1 MSKVKTAVLDV
12 LSDGKWHL
20 MADIFEQVCKRCR
33 TNRANVSNVINTLC
47 GGHHV
52 IREHITGGRN
62 NACRYRLANEQA
74 GFGVSQQMATLNEL
88 LKAARG
94 NHANDMVRS

>member
-20 MADIFEQVCKRCR
+20 MADIFERVSEQCR
-33 TNRANVSNVINTLC
+33 TNRRNVEAIVNTLC
-47 GGHHV
+47 GGHHL
-52 IREHITGGRN
+52 IKEHVDN
-62 NACRYRLANEQA
+62 QYLVCRYRLKDKSA

-94 NHANDMVRS
+94 SHANDMVRA

>member
-12 LSDGKWHL
+12 LSDGNWHL

-33 TNRANVSNVINTLC
+33 TNRLNVENVIRTLS

-52 IREHITGGRN
+52 IKEHVDNQYGV
-62 NACRYRLANEQA
+62 CRYRLKDTTA

-88 LKAARG
+88 FKAARR

>member
-20 MADIFEQVCKRCR
+20 MADIFDQVCKQCR
-33 TNRANVSNVINTLC
+33 TNRNNVAAIINTLC
-47 GGHHV
+47 GGHH
-52 IREHITGGRN
+52 IIKEHVDN
-62 NACRYRLANEQA
+62 QYLVCRYRIKDTAS
-74 GFGVSQQMATLNEL
+74 GFGISPQMATLNHL

-94 NHANDMVRS
+94 NHANDMVRA

>member
-12 LSDGKWHL
+12 LSDGNWHL
-20 MADIFEQVCKRCR
+20 MADIFEQVSKRCR
-33 TNRANVSNVINTLC
+33 TNRRNVEGVISTLS
-47 GGHHV
+47 GGHH
-52 IREHITGGRN
+52 IIKEHVDN
-62 NACRYRLANEQA
+62 QYLVCRYRLKDKSA

-94 NHANDMVRS
+94 NHATH